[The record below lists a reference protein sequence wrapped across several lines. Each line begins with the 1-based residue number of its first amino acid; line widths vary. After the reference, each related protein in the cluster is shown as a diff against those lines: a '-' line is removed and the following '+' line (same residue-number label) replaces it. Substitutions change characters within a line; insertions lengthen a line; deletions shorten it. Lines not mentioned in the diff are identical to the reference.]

1 KLANNAGITDAERS
15 FLRRAVGAIEFQDP
29 FLWDYIRNYVM
40 PPTFRRVFDRW
51 LENGRI
57 SRSRRDQE
65 ILRRVLFTTAPLSRV
80 MMRHTRELLEIYREN
95 GQLKQN
101 LARRHVMPLE
111 KIVFSPAERRIYD
124 QLDEYCK
131 GLNEQM
137 SANASAR
144 ARNTMQFFLSF
155 LRLRF
160 ASSLYAIQQTLKRR
174 LERVEATLAYQQSAA
189 SRDEEDLFLDDLLE
203 GDLDEDL
210 PHADMLLKDRNTNDL
225 KWEREKLQRLLQDL
239 EQLQDRPSK
248 MKTLLR

>member
-1 KLANNAGITDAERS
+1 MGLHPKLRDAS
-15 FLRRAVGAIEFQDP
+15 NIS
-29 FLWDYIRNYVM
+29 
-40 PPTFRRVFDRW
+40 TVFDRW

-137 SANASAR
+137 AANASAR

-203 GDLDEDL
+203 GILTRFTPCRHVAEGS
-210 PHADMLLKDRNTNDL
+210 
-225 KWEREKLQRLLQDL
+225 QC
-239 EQLQDRPSK
+239 
-248 MKTLLR
+248 